1 MKNYHNA
8 KKKGGSKQYTHIE
21 RIELSNLGFTEP
33 QIDMMTQLKMRT
45 KTRDMDVETIKSLI
59 ETGIISQ
66 NDIVSGIQEYHNE
79 GYSDSEYSDDED
91 TVQTISHGG
100 GYRFEP
106 FDLKEKIL
114 LEFAKG
120 DDHDLALFADSFSLE
135 PPPVVWDIYQE
146 LYVINDDLVALEPH
160 TLIGVDE
167 LNKRIKQEMKK
178 SNYGYET
185 PGGGGKRKTRRKNN
199 KNSKK
204 TKRKVPLRYLPKR
217 LSKKDKVK
225 QRRELSKSRKAYKK
239 GTYYTRKK
247 VSSFKS
253 KTSDHILKA
262 RKIYKLDKISPSKE
276 LSKKTGC
283 SIASLQKMVK
293 KGQGA
298 YYSSGSRPNQTSTS
312 WGLARMASDVTG
324 GKAAAVDFNILDEGC
339 DHSKKAYKLAVQ
351 ARKKHK
357 FGKRKVPK
365 ASD

>member
-1 MKNYHNA
+1 MKNYHNI
-8 KKKGGSKQYTHIE
+8 KKRGG
-21 RIELSNLGFTEP
+21 
-33 QIDMMTQLKMRT
+33 
-45 KTRDMDVETIKSLI
+45 TRV
-59 ETGIISQ
+59 
-66 NDIVSGIQEYHNE
+66 
-79 GYSDSEYSDDED
+79 
-91 TVQTISHGG
+91 
-100 GYRFEP
+100 EP

-114 LEFAKG
+114 LEFVEG
-120 DDHDLALFADSFSLE
+120 DDHELSLFADSFSFG
-135 PPPVVWDIYQE
+135 PPPVVWNSDQK
-146 LYVINDDLVALEPH
+146 LYVINDDLVALEPY

-167 LNKRIKQEMKK
+167 LNKRIKEEM
-178 SNYGYET
+178 NREGYGYET
-185 PGGGGKRKTRRKNN
+185 PGGGKRKTKRKNN
-199 KNSKK
+199 KKSKK

-217 LSKKDKVK
+217 LSKKDTVK
-225 QRRELSKSRKAYKK
+225 QRRELSKSIKAYKK
-239 GTYYTRKK
+239 GKYYTRKK
-247 VSSFKS
+247 VSSFKT

-262 RKIYKLDKISPSKE
+262 RKIYKLDKITPSKE

-298 YYSSGSRPNQTSTS
+298 YFSSGSRPNQTATS
-312 WGLARMASDVTG
+312 WGIARMASDVTG